1 MGTMMNDNITEARTL
16 VKNNQLT
23 EKEVLTSFN
32 IVGNTFL
39 GGENAFINNNEGL
52 TEISYDFNISRNELL
67 SYLRRSY
74 NEGNYHPNDRY
85 ISFDGY
91 ELVSFS
97 SINYFKELLIQK
109 MNGECAEFIL
119 NL

>member
-1 MGTMMNDNITEARTL
+1 MMIENISEARNL

-23 EKEVLTSFN
+23 ETEVLTSFN
-32 IVGNTFL
+32 IVGNASL
-39 GGENAFINNNEGL
+39 GGEKAFINNNEGL
-52 TEISYDFNISRNELL
+52 TLISYDFNITRNELL

-74 NEGNYHPNDRY
+74 NEGSYHPNDRY
-85 ISFDGY
+85 VSFDGN

-109 MNGECAEFIL
+109 MNRECAEYIL